1 MKINNSPYS
10 KAMASNGRL
19 GGIQK
24 GINYRDKRR
33 KAIELFITE
42 PTMTLEQ
49 IAEKVGVSQ
58 GFVSESTNSLFIK
71 KLRYSQ
77 VFTIQQLLKLDDEQF
92 QALTLQDDINQDIE
106 KMERIKK
113 SDDYKN
119 LKKNK
124 LLKF

>member
-1 MKINNSPYS
+1 MKLSNSNYS
-10 KAMASNGRL
+10 RAMASNGRL

-24 GINYRDKRR
+24 GINYKERKR

-49 IAEKVGVSQ
+49 IAKKIGVSQ
-58 GFVSESTNSLFIK
+58 AFVSESTNSLSIK

-77 VFTIQQLLKLDDEQF
+77 IFTIQQLLKLDDEQF
-92 QALTLQDDINQDIE
+92 KALTLQDDINQDLE
-106 KMERIKK
+106 KYERIKN
-113 SDDYKN
+113 SDDYKQ

>member
-1 MKINNSPYS
+1 MKLNNSQHS
-10 KAMASNGRL
+10 RAMASNGRL

-24 GINYRDKRR
+24 GVNYRDKRR
-33 KAIELFITE
+33 KAIELFIAE

-58 GFVSESTNSLFIK
+58 GFVSESTNSFFIK

-77 VFTIQQLLKLDDEQF
+77 VFTIQQLLMLDDEQF

>member
-1 MKINNSPYS
+1 MKSNNSYS
-10 KAMASNGRL
+10 RVMASNGRL

-24 GINYRDKRR
+24 GINYKERRR

-49 IAEKVGVSQ
+49 IAQKVGVSQ
-58 GFVSESTNSLFIK
+58 AFVSESTNSLFIK

-77 VFTIQQLLKLDDEQF
+77 VFTIQQLLMLDDEQF
-92 QALTLQDDINQDIE
+92 KALTLQDDINQDLE
-106 KMERIKK
+106 KYERIKK
-113 SDDYKN
+113 SDDYKQ